1 LGALL
6 SEKFGADVE
15 LIEGDNGI
23 FDVHADGG
31 QIFSKHEQGRFP
43 EDEEICA
50 ALRERE

>member
-6 SEKFGADVE
+6 TEKFGLEVE

-23 FDVHADGG
+23 FDVDVDGE
-31 QIFSKHEQGRFP
+31 QIFSKHEHGRFP

-50 ALRERE
+50 ALSERM